1 MAAQVV
7 RCGDCGMRYNGTE
20 YSQCPYCAQNTGA
33 EKKGL
38 GWGRKKP
45 RVELDLEKQ
54 TNPTPQADPTAVPVL
69 SDTPEAQPQLVPNP
83 TSIPEKQQ
91 GQGSRTQSFY
101 AIPVP
106 DSASAFTAG
115 NVSPAQKPQPEEPPT
130 PVPAATIQ
138 NPSMAGS
145 IQKLGKTTAKYIG
158 AGNDGST
165 SPAVGWLVCVKGVYF
180 GQAFP
185 LKSGMNKIG
194 RSPEM
199 DVALLRDD
207 SVSRSVAMKL
217 AYDSRA
223 NEFNC
228 LPGESGEICYV
239 SGKAMYERMQ
249 LRGYEEIEF
258 GDTGLNKY
266 VFVPLCGAQFRWE
279 NYTAKN

>member
-7 RCGDCGMRYNGTE
+7 RCSDCGMRYNGTE
-20 YSQCPYCAQNTGA
+20 YSQCPYCAQSTGA

-45 RVELDLEKQ
+45 KVEINSEANIF
-54 TNPTPQADPTAVPVL
+54 TTPPAASTI
-69 SDTPEAQPQLVPNP
+69 PEAPEKKPAFSPKPEPVPEKPQ
-83 TSIPEKQQ
+83 KQQ
-91 GQGSRTQSFY
+91 GTGSRTQSFY

-106 DSASAFTAG
+106 DSVDTSPEKRAVNTSEPKSEE
-115 NVSPAQKPQPEEPPT
+115 SPAQG
-130 PVPAATIQ
+130 PASDSH

-145 IQKLGKTTAKYIG
+145 IQRLGKTTAKYISSE
-158 AGNDGST
+158 NDSST

-194 RSPEM
+194 RSQEM
-199 DVALLRDD
+199 DVALLRDN

-223 NEFNC
+223 NEFNA

-239 SGKAMYERMQ
+239 SGNAMYERVK
-249 LRGYEEIEF
+249 LSGYEEIEF
-258 GDTGLNKY
+258 GDTGLNKF

-279 NYTAKN
+279 NYTANK

>member
-7 RCGDCGMRYNGTE
+7 RCNDCGMRYNGTE

-45 RVELDLEKQ
+45 RVELDLAKQ
-54 TNPTPQADPTAVPVL
+54 TNPTPQAEPAAVPVL
-69 SDTPEAQPQLVPNP
+69 SDTLEAQPQLVPNP

-106 DSASAFTAG
+106 DSIDNPPEKRAVNTSEP
-115 NVSPAQKPQPEEPPT
+115 NPEEF
-130 PVPAATIQ
+130 PVPGPSAGSH

-145 IQKLGKTTAKYIG
+145 IQRLGKTTAKYISSENESG
-158 AGNDGST
+158 I

-180 GQAFP
+180 GQTFP

-194 RSPEM
+194 RSSEM

-223 NEFNC
+223 NEFNA

-239 SGKAMYERMQ
+239 SGKAMY
-249 LRGYEEIEF
+249 
-258 GDTGLNKY
+258 
-266 VFVPLCGAQFRWE
+266 
-279 NYTAKN
+279 